1 MINRENLVK
10 IGRAGGKTSNRE
22 TPDQIGRV
30 GISEVVKHP
39 TGFVTYYYYTM
50 IGLSSH
56 PLWFVLFKVTTLVSR
71 FGILRVVVFHNIKF
85 V

>member
-1 MINRENLVK
+1 MTNW
-10 IGRAGGKTSNRE
+10 
-22 TPDQIGRV
+22 PDVSTYQPNQLARLDLEVERV
-30 GISEVVKHP
+30 ESEKLRVKHP

>member
-1 MINRENLVK
+1 MSIEVTVYDLEV
-10 IGRAGGKTSNRE
+10 E
-22 TPDQIGRV
+22 RV
-30 GISEVVKHP
+30 ESKKLQVVKHP
-39 TGFVTYYYYTM
+39 TGFVTYYTM